1 MKTNHVIFII
11 SDRGMDDWL
20 TLSRLL
26 DKLGWAHYPE
36 YVTGEEIDEGDDS
49 EDART
54 EGVDVPTE
62 DTDLFDML
70 ESRGVFD
77 V

>member
-1 MKTNHVIFII
+1 MKTTHETFII
-11 SDRGMDDWL
+11 TDRDMDGWL

-49 EDART
+49 EVART
-54 EGVDVPTE
+54 EGVDVPVE
-62 DTDLFDML
+62 DGDLFDML
-70 ESRGVFD
+70 ESCGVFD